1 MANVTLH
8 LLNIF
13 ALKVKK
19 NSIDYEA
26 HTVSE
31 VISQFLE
38 DHADKLDKTL
48 LKRKKLADDILI
60 LVNGKNIEY
69 LDGYKTKLDDEDKIY
84 ISIPLSGG

>member
-19 NSIDYEA
+19 NAINYNAD
-26 HTVSE
+26 TVGE

-38 DHADKLDKTL
+38 DHGDKLDKSL
-48 LKRKKLADDILI
+48 MKRKKLADDILI
-60 LVNGKNIEY
+60 LVNGKNVDY
-69 LDGYKTKLDDEDKIY
+69 LDGYKTKLSDEDKIY